1 LFDVRTNESSIL
13 HIIYPL
19 KRLANRSLK
28 YCMKLTKND
37 RQIGFLS
44 LAVVV
49 AIVVCIDA
57 DVAVVVSRVIFAPY

>member
-1 LFDVRTNESSIL
+1 L

-49 AIVVCIDA
+49 AIVVAIVVDA
-57 DVAVVVSRVIFAPY
+57 AVAVAVVVSRVIFAPY